1 MIDTLH
7 YSVIDQ
13 VLDTGLDQSQFDIC
27 QRADPHDVVASIDVG
42 DDLERN
48 VAVKW
53 LALFGFHGWHK
64 GFQYLKILPA
74 VL

>member
-42 DDLERN
+42 DYLERN
-48 VAVKW
+48 VAVN
-53 LALFGFHGWHK
+53 
-64 GFQYLKILPA
+64 
-74 VL
+74 